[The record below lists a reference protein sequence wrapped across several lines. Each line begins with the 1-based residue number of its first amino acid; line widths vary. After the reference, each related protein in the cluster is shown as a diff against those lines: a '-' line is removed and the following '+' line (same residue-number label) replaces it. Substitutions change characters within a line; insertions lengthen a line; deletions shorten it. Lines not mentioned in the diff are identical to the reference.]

1 MEGQTMAAFLV
12 SIAAAAAAASPA
24 QPSGAAR
31 DVHGHSVQSET
42 IIVTAPFVRDRN
54 DSLTPVSVL
63 TRETLAREMRANIGE
78 TLARPGRKGVVSGKR
93 GSVRVDQGGRRIIKK
108 KKIQK

>member
-12 SIAAAAAAASPA
+12 SMAAAAAAASPA

-42 IIVTAPFVRDRN
+42 IIVTAPFVRDRI

-63 TRETLAREMRANIGE
+63 TRETLAREMRSE
-78 TLARPGRKGVVSGKR
+78 EHTSELQSLM
-93 GSVRVDQGGRRIIKK
+93 RISYAVFCLKK
-108 KKIQK
+108 KKHIAQD